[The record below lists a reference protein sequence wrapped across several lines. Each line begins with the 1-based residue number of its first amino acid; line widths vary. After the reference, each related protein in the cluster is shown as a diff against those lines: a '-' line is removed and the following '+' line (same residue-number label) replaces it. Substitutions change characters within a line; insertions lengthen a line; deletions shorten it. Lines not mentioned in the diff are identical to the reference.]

1 MEKYLCTGGIM
12 EQSVDQFVTQSELL
26 YAKIAEDVVK
36 YGFKVLAAIAIL
48 IIGFWL
54 SNRVAKVANGSF
66 VAKEI
71 DTTIRVYL
79 SRILGIILKIIVV
92 ITAAGVVG
100 VETTSFVAVLGA
112 AGLAVGLALQGS
124 LSNFAGG
131 VMILILRPFE
141 VGDSIISQGEDG
153 VVTAI
158 DVFYTTIVR
167 PDNRRVILPNGPL
180 IGNVIINSTAEG
192 RRRAEVAVGI
202 SYDSD
207 VAKAEAVLL
216 SLAHQ
221 HPKVLKDPP
230 AMVGITGF
238 GASSVDLVFR
248 FWCLPEDHPS
258 VQFELYKRTKTALEG
273 VGISIPFPQREVRM
287 LTNK

>member
-1 MEKYLCTGGIM
+1 M